1 MKYLYYPGCSLK
13 SSGKLYEDSLLAV
26 FKTLGVELVE
36 LENWNCCG
44 ATNYMS
50 INDNHAIAITARN
63 LALAEKQ
70 GGGELIAPCAACYM
84 GLLKTQNYLDS
95 DTELREKVVNQLSK
109 EGLTGE
115 KKVKVRH
122 PLDVLVNDI
131 GMDAIR
137 KAVKVPLHNVHAAC
151 YYGCQLIRPFAT
163 FDNAHD
169 PQTMDKIART
179 LGAEPVDWPIK
190 TRCCSGSMTST
201 LTHIGLSMNFEL
213 MKEAKRRGAD
223 VMLTA
228 CPLCQFN
235 LECFQGKISRQFH
248 EDVKMPVMYFT
259 QFMGLAFGI
268 PEKELG
274 LNKMLSPKL
283 VLA

>member
-26 FKTLGVELVE
+26 FKTLGVEVQE
-36 LENWNCCG
+36 LEDWNCCG

-50 INDNHAIAITARN
+50 INESDAIAITARN
-63 LALAEKQ
+63 LALAEIQ

-84 GLLKTQNYLDS
+84 GLLKTQNYLATDP
-95 DTELREKVVNQLSK
+95 ELKEKVCNKLT
-109 EGLTGE
+109 EAGLQCDI
-115 KKVKVRH
+115 KVKVRH
-122 PLDVLVNDI
+122 PLDVLVNEV
-131 GMDAIR
+131 GLDAIK
-137 KAVKVPLHNVHAAC
+137 KAVKSQLGNIKVAC
-151 YYGCQLIRPFAT
+151 YYGCQLIRPFAS

-169 PQTMDKIART
+169 PQTMDKISRA

-201 LTHIGLSMNFEL
+201 LADIGLSMNFEL
-213 MKEAKRRGAD
+213 LKEAKLRGAN
-223 VMLTA
+223 VILTA

-235 LECFQGKISRQFH
+235 LECFQGKISKKFH
-248 EDVKMPVMYFT
+248 EDVKIPVMYFT

-268 PEKELG
+268 PQKQLG
-274 LNKMLSPKL
+274 LHQMLSPEL
-283 VLA
+283 ILA